1 MIKLILWVQVE
12 IEMYEILEFSTQPRL
27 VNCMHINNL
36 PRSLDFSIKKYY
48 VQLSLIR
55 TISFSQTT
63 NDCIDK
69 KDK

>member
-1 MIKLILWVQVE
+1 MTKPILWGQAE
-12 IEMYEILEFSTQPRL
+12 IKMYEILEFSTQTRL

-48 VQLSLIR
+48 VQLGLIR

-63 NDCIDK
+63 NNSIDK
-69 KDK
+69 NDK